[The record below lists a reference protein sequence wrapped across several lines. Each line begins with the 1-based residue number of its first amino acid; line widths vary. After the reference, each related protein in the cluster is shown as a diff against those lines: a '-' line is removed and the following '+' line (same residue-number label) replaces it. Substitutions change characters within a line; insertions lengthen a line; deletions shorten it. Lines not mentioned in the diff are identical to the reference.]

1 MKVEGGRLHKSAEA
15 VAPKCQKFL
24 SSIKRKQ
31 KIDLD
36 AIGSQA
42 NNNLVDLLR
51 CQCRAEKICK
61 DIEKSRNRIQ
71 NATAAL
77 VWELRKTCGDEL
89 ETLFNCAMKDC
100 NTLYASFHS
109 IIQQLYRQYEL
120 HIQYCWCYNY
130 ISIFDSRNT
139 FQIEQGRYLH
149 VRTCKQQSQILHCSL
164 LHWIIRDEGPSTIMQ
179 SGAILGSHIDNAD
192 GYSVKS
198 DV

>member
-61 DIEKSRNRIQ
+61 DIEKSHSKCHSSVMGTGSY
-71 NATAAL
+71 AG
-77 VWELRKTCGDEL
+77 RKTCGDEL
-89 ETLFNCAMKDC
+89 ETLFNCAMKEWFQIGRDYRLYISSW
-100 NTLYASFHS
+100 NTHKSFFRAKYLGFQNLVR
-109 IIQQLYRQYEL
+109 IITEKYYRQYEL
-120 HIQYCWCYNY
+120 HIQYSCCNY
-130 ISIFDSRNT
+130 SSIFDSRNT
-139 FQIEQGRYLH
+139 FQIVRGRYIIFTCA
-149 VRTCKQQSQILHCSL
+149 RTSKNNEDCCT
-164 LHWIIRDEGPSTIMQ
+164 G
-179 SGAILGSHIDNAD
+179 
-192 GYSVKS
+192 
-198 DV
+198 